1 MEPGTFAGL
10 RVSSAPSRVLGNS
23 PGGLVQEAKL
33 AEGAPVSALRS
44 WSFWQGREQSCPSLL
59 SVSHSPEVTT
69 AKIKLMAHAG
79 STARGWLLMATA
91 LKYC

>member
-10 RVSSAPSRVLGNS
+10 RVSSAPAVSSVIPQGDLCRRQSWLKEL
-23 PGGLVQEAKL
+23 PFLPFAH
-33 AEGAPVSALRS
+33 GAS
-44 WSFWQGREQSCPSLL
+44 GRGEQSCPLLL

-69 AKIKLMAHAG
+69 AKIKLMARAG
-79 STARGWLLMATA
+79 STVRGWLSMATA

>member
-10 RVSSAPSRVLGNS
+10 RVSSAPAVSSVIPQGDLCRRQSWLKELLFLPFP
-23 PGGLVQEAKL
+23 PGA
-33 AEGAPVSALRS
+33 S
-44 WSFWQGREQSCPSLL
+44 GRGEQSCPSLL

-69 AKIKLMAHAG
+69 AKIKLMARAG

>member
-44 WSFWQGREQSCPSLL
+44 WSFWQGGNRAAPRC
-59 SVSHSPEVTT
+59 
-69 AKIKLMAHAG
+69 
-79 STARGWLLMATA
+79 
-91 LKYC
+91 